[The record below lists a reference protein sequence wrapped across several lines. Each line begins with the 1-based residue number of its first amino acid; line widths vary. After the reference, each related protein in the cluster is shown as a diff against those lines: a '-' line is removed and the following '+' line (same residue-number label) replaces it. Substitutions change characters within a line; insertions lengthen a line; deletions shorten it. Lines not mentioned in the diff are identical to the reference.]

1 MTNEERKDF
10 ENDFVK
16 NVKSS
21 YANHEKLGEMWAKL
35 EVAKIMMD
43 QASGLTSQVYDDLK
57 FLGLIHEMDKRGEL
71 DD

>member
-35 EVAKIMMD
+35 EVAKNM
-43 QASGLTSQVYDDLK
+43 
-57 FLGLIHEMDKRGEL
+57 
-71 DD
+71 